1 MRTAIFK
8 ADGASYPPLAFYIM
22 PPYSPYC
29 VLLRLA
35 TTVSVARGE
44 TARAATVVLMIDT
57 HRPLPLPSKMSLVHY
72 SALAAVVNAHYACV
86 HGFDF
91 LYMRRSE
98 PGCTH
103 PRFGRRHP
111 SYCKLPAVA
120 ATTMADGRIDS
131 DSWFAPGAAPPI
143 ETLVGA
149 AERRLQHAAERR
161 ARGACRPNA
170 VHFVRASLLRSDGS
184 PWLASRTGRRRE
196 RRRVPNDVVVRR
208 LRAPTR

>member
-1 MRTAIFK
+1 M
-8 ADGASYPPLAFYIM
+8 AFYM
-22 PPYSPYC
+22 PPYC
-29 VLLRLA
+29 VLLLLA

-170 VHFVRASLLRSDGS
+170 ALRASL
-184 PWLASRTGRRRE
+184 AAE
-196 RRRVPNDVVVRR
+196 KRR
-208 LRAPTR
+208 LAMARVSYRPAAGATTRAQRRCGASTARADEVNAAREPPLPRTCESDAFV